1 MRASRQGAGIE
12 EGFFPQKAR
21 KGAAVLTSRT
31 PFGMTVY
38 FFFVVEEEP
47 KRDTGLKTRHYKD
60 ARVSLR
66 GLGVGHEHRREC
78 LCH

>member
-1 MRASRQGAGIE
+1 
-12 EGFFPQKAR
+12 
-21 KGAAVLTSRT
+21 
-31 PFGMTVY
+31 MTVY